1 MRLLVDS
8 SVWID
13 YFNGRP
19 TPETDALDAM
29 LGREEI
35 LVGDIILGEV
45 LQGFRRDQDFEQTLQ
60 ALRLFPWVEMLGPEV
75 ALESARN
82 YRRLRKMGVTVR
94 KTIDSFIATWCI
106 LHDAP
111 LLHSDRDFDAF
122 EERLGLWVIHPHKAT
137 E

>member
-13 YFNGRP
+13 YFNGRL

-45 LQGFRRDQDFEQTLQ
+45 LQGFRRDADFQQALE
-60 ALRLFPWVEMLGPEV
+60 ALRLFPWVALLGPEV
-75 ALESARN
+75 AVESAQN
-82 YRRLRKMGVTVR
+82 YRRLRKMGMTVR

-106 LHDAP
+106 INHVP
-111 LLHSDRDFDAF
+111 LLHSDRDFEPF
-122 EERLGLWVIHPHKAT
+122 ERQGLRVIHFSP
-137 E
+137 

>member
-13 YFNGRP
+13 YFNGRV

-45 LQGFRRDQDFEQTLQ
+45 LQGFRRDDDFQQALE
-60 ALRLFPWVEMLGPEV
+60 ALRLFPWVTLLGPEV
-75 ALESARN
+75 ALESAQN
-82 YRRLRKMGVTVR
+82 YRKLRKMGMTVR

-106 LHDAP
+106 LHDTP

-122 EERLGLWVIHPHKAT
+122 EARLGLRVIHP
-137 E
+137 